1 MEKKEF
7 ARRRKRLMDIVNT
20 GGIAIVPTAPV
31 KIRNRDVEHAYRPD
45 SDFYYL
51 TGFPEPEAVALFVPD
66 RPQGEFI
73 LFCRERDPERELW
86 DGSRVG
92 LEGACER
99 YGADDAF
106 PFGDMDDIVPGLMEN
121 KERVYYTMGLDAE
134 FDKRVLTWVNQVRR
148 RVRTGVTAP
157 DEFISL
163 GHVLHEMRLFKS
175 RQEIKCMRKAAGISA
190 QAHRRAMRACRP
202 GLREYQIE
210 AELLYAFMQGGARSP
225 AYQSIVGAGANACVL
240 HYTDNTAVLEDG
252 DLLLIDAGA
261 EYEGYASDITR
272 TFPVNGRFTP
282 AQREVYEVVLA
293 AQSAAIDKVR
303 PGNHWDDPHTAA
315 VRVLT
320 RGMVELGIL
329 KGRVP
334 ALLKEQAYRRYY
346 MHRTGHWLG
355 MDVHDVGDYRV
366 GGQWRMLEP
375 GMTLT
380 VEPGLY
386 LPAGAKGLAKRW
398 WNIGVRIEDDVL
410 VTREGHE
417 ILSED
422 VPRTA
427 EAIESLM
434 ADARAA

>member
-175 RQEIKCMRKAAGISA
+175 RQEIKCMRKAASISA

-240 HYTDNTAVLEDG
+240 HYTDNAAVLEDG

-410 VTREGHE
+410 VTRDGHE